1 MRFLHT
7 TRAVAAVAGLV
18 LLTACTP
25 SVPGPTASGTSSTT
39 SAPAEPTTPL
49 SSTAAPVT
57 GEVPEALLAE
67 IMADLVARTGV
78 DLAAITVVRGEVVTW
93 GDGSLGCPQPGM
105 NYTQALVDGYWV
117 VLEAGG
123 TEYDYRASNRGYF
136 ILCEQG
142 GSPPLAPRDR

>member
-57 GEVPEALLAE
+57 GEVPAGLLAE
-67 IMADLVARTGV
+67 IVADAASRSGV
-78 DLAAITVVRGEVVTW
+78 DASSITVVRGESVTW
-93 GDGSLGCPQPGM
+93 SDGSLGCPQPGM
-105 NYTQALVDGYWV
+105 NYTQALVPGYWV
-117 VLEAGG
+117 VLDVDG
-123 TEYDYRASNRGYF
+123 TEYDYRATTRGYF
-136 ILCEQG
+136 LLCEGG
-142 GSPPLAPRDR
+142 GSPPLGPMDR